1 MAEIKGICVPT
12 CTPFDSTGDNLN
24 EKALSSHI
32 ERLLEA
38 GVHAVVS
45 CGGTGEFAYLS
56 EAERRQIHQL
66 VAKQVRGRARFV
78 AQSSA
83 VSTRDTIENAKF
95 AEGLGADALMI
106 LPPYFE
112 GPIMDGV
119 MWHFEAVARAIK
131 TPIIVYNI
139 PQNTNRDI
147 TPDLFSRLLQIENIQ
162 YIKDSTG
169 DFTRIQQLVATGG
182 KVLNG
187 GDTLA
192 FPALLAGCP
201 GLIWGGANATP
212 NEAVRLYDLVTKRD
226 LDAAAALWKALL
238 PAQLFYWTH
247 DYNSSV
253 KAATNLL
260 GGNVGICRK
269 PALPLPESQVTELKS
284 ALLSLGRP
292 IAATAQ

>member
-1 MAEIKGICVPT
+1 MSEIKGVCVPA
-12 CTPFDSTGDNLN
+12 CTPFDKSGDTVD
-24 EKALSSHI
+24 EKALSAHLD
-32 ERLLEA
+32 RLLEA

-56 EAERRQIHQL
+56 EAERRSIHQ
-66 VAKQVRGRARFV
+66 VIAKRVQGKAKFI

-112 GPIMDGV
+112 GPTMDGV
-119 MWHFEAVARAIK
+119 MWHYETVARAIK
-131 TPIIVYNI
+131 TPIVVYNI

-147 TPDLFSRLLQIENIQ
+147 TPDLFSRLLEIDNIQ

-169 DFTRIQQLVATGG
+169 DFTRIQQLIATGG

-192 FPALLAGCP
+192 FPALVAGCP
-201 GLIWGGANATP
+201 GLIWGGVNATP
-212 NEAVRLYDLVTKRD
+212 KEAVRLYELVAKGDLA
-226 LDAAAALWKALL
+226 AAAALWKTIL
-238 PAQLFYWTH
+238 PAQIFYWTH

-269 PALPLPESQVTELKS
+269 PALPLSDSDLAELKV
-284 ALLSLGRP
+284 ALKSLGRP
-292 IAATAQ
+292 LAAAAQ

>member
-1 MAEIKGICVPT
+1 MSELKGVCVPA
-12 CTPFDSTGDNLN
+12 CTPFDRSGDHVN
-24 EKALSSHI
+24 EKALSAHL

-38 GVHAVVS
+38 GVHALVS

-56 EAERRQIHQL
+56 ETERRQIHQL
-66 VAKQVRGRARFV
+66 IAKHARGRSAFV
-78 AQSSA
+78 AQASA

-95 AEGLGADALMI
+95 AEGLGADAVMI

-112 GPIMDGV
+112 GPTMDGV
-119 MWHFEAVARAIK
+119 MWHYEAVARAIK
-131 TPIIVYNI
+131 TPIVVYNI

-147 TPDLFSRLLQIENIQ
+147 TPDLFSRLLQIENIR

-192 FPALLAGCP
+192 FPALVAGCP

-212 NEAVRLYDLVTKRD
+212 KEAVRLYDLVTKGD
-226 LDAAAALWKALL
+226 LGAAALLWKSLV
-238 PAQLFYWTH
+238 PAQIFFWTH

-260 GGNVGICRK
+260 GGDVGICRK
-269 PALPLPESQVTELKS
+269 PALPLPAAELAELKN
-284 ALLSLGRP
+284 ALLALGRP
-292 IAATAQ
+292 IASAAQ

>member
-1 MAEIKGICVPT
+1 MSELKGVCVPA
-12 CTPFDSTGDNLN
+12 CTPFDKSGDTVD
-24 EKALSSHI
+24 EKALSAHI

-45 CGGTGEFAYLS
+45 CGGTGEFAYLT

-66 VAKQVRGRARFV
+66 IAKRVQGKARFV

-95 AEGLGADALMI
+95 AEGLGADAVMI

-112 GPIMDGV
+112 GPTMDGV
-119 MWHFEAVARAIK
+119 MWHYETVARAIK
-131 TPIIVYNI
+131 TPIVVYNI

-147 TPDLFSRLLQIENIQ
+147 TPDLFSRLLEIDNIQ

-169 DFTRIQQLVATGG
+169 DFTRIQQLIATGG

-192 FPALLAGCP
+192 FPALVAGCP
-201 GLIWGGANATP
+201 GLIWGGVNATP
-212 NEAVRLYDLVTKRD
+212 KEAVRLYELVTKGD
-226 LDAAAALWKALL
+226 LNAAAALWKQLL
-238 PAQLFYWTH
+238 PAQIFYWTH

-269 PALPLPESQVTELKS
+269 PALPLSQSDLAELKV
-284 ALLSLGRP
+284 ALSGLGRP
-292 IAATAQ
+292 LATAAQ

>member
-1 MAEIKGICVPT
+1 MSELKGVCVPA
-12 CTPFDSTGDNLN
+12 CTPFDKSGDNVD
-24 EKALSSHI
+24 EKALSAHL

-66 VAKQVRGRARFV
+66 IAKRVHGRARFV

-95 AEGLGADALMI
+95 AEGLGADAVMI

-112 GPIMDGV
+112 GPTMDGV
-119 MWHFEAVARAIK
+119 MWHYETVARAIK
-131 TPIIVYNI
+131 TPIVVYNI
-139 PQNTNRDI
+139 PQNTNRDV
-147 TPDLFSRLLQIENIQ
+147 TPDLFARLLEIDNIQ

-169 DFTRIQQLVATGG
+169 DFTRIQQLIATGG

-192 FPALLAGCP
+192 FPALVAGCP
-201 GLIWGGANATP
+201 GLIWGGVNATP
-212 NEAVRLYDLVTKRD
+212 KEAVRLYDLVTKGD
-226 LDAAAALWKALL
+226 LTAAATLWKSLL
-238 PAQLFYWTH
+238 PAQIFYWTH

-269 PALPLPESQVTELKS
+269 PALPLSEADLADLKK
-284 ALLSLGRP
+284 ALLPLGRP
-292 IAATAQ
+292 LASAAQ

>member
-1 MAEIKGICVPT
+1 MSELKGICVPT
-12 CTPFDSTGDNLN
+12 CTTFDKTGDGLD
-24 EKALSSHI
+24 EKTLAAHV

-38 GVHAVVS
+38 GVHGVIS

-56 EAERRQIHQL
+56 EAERRQVHQL
-66 VAKQVRGRARFV
+66 LAKRVHGRSRFI
-78 AQSSA
+78 AQTSA
-83 VSTRDTIENAKF
+83 VNTRDTIENAKF
-95 AEGLGADALMI
+95 AEGLGADAIMI

-112 GPIMDGV
+112 GPTMDGV
-119 MWHFEAVARAIK
+119 MWHFEKVARAIK

-147 TPDLFSRLLQIENIQ
+147 TPDIFARLLQVENIQ

-169 DFTRIQQLVATGG
+169 DFTRIQQLIATGG

-192 FPALLAGCP
+192 FPALVAGCP
-201 GLIWGGANATP
+201 GLIWGGVNATP
-212 NEAVRLYDLVTKRD
+212 RECVRLYDLVTTGD
-226 LDAAAALWKALL
+226 LNTAAAVWKSLL

-247 DYNSSV
+247 DYNSSI

-269 PALPLPESQVTELKS
+269 PALPLGEADLAELRS
-284 ALLSLGRP
+284 ALSALGRP
-292 IAATAQ
+292 LAAAAQ

>member
-1 MAEIKGICVPT
+1 MSELKGVCVPA
-12 CTPFDSTGDNLN
+12 CTPFDRTGDNVD
-24 EKALSSHI
+24 EKALSAHI

-66 VAKQVRGRARFV
+66 IATRVRGRSRFV

-95 AEGLGADALMI
+95 AEGLGADAIMI

-112 GPIMDGV
+112 GPTMDGV
-119 MWHFEAVARAIK
+119 MWHYETVARAIK
-131 TPIIVYNI
+131 TPIVVYNI

-147 TPDLFSRLLQIENIQ
+147 TPELFSRLLQIDNIQ

-169 DFTRIQQLVATGG
+169 DFTRIQQLIATGG

-192 FPALLAGCP
+192 IPALVAGCP
-201 GLIWGGANATP
+201 GLIWGGVNAT
-212 NEAVRLYDLVTKRD
+212 ARRRSASMTWSR
-226 LDAAAALWKALL
+226 KATLTQRRRYGSRCFPL
-238 PAQLFYWTH
+238 QIFYWTH
-247 DYNSSV
+247 DYDSSV

-260 GGNVGICRK
+260 GGNVGSVASRHCRC
-269 PALPLPESQVTELKS
+269 PSPTWLN
-284 ALLSLGRP
+284 
-292 IAATAQ
+292 

>member
-1 MAEIKGICVPT
+1 MSELKGICVPA
-12 CTPFDSTGDNLN
+12 CTPFDKSGDAVN
-24 EKALSSHI
+24 EKALSAHLD
-32 ERLLEA
+32 RLLEA
-38 GVHAVVS
+38 GVHGVVS

-66 VAKQVRGRARFV
+66 IAKRVRGKTTFI

-112 GPIMDGV
+112 GPTMDGV
-119 MWHFEAVARAIK
+119 MWHYEAVARAIK
-131 TPIIVYNI
+131 TPIVVYNI
-139 PQNTNRDI
+139 PQNTNRDV
-147 TPDLFSRLLQIENIQ
+147 TPDLFARLLEINNIQ

-169 DFTRIQQLVATGG
+169 DFTRIQQLIATGG

-192 FPALLAGCP
+192 FAALVAGCP
-201 GLIWGGANATP
+201 GVIWGGANVTP
-212 NEAVRLYDLVTKRD
+212 KEAVRLFDLVTKGD
-226 LDAAAALWKALL
+226 LNGAATVWKSIL
-238 PAQLFYWTH
+238 PAQIFYWTH

-260 GGNVGICRK
+260 GGDVGICRK
-269 PALPLPESQVTELKS
+269 PALPLSDADLAELKN
-284 ALLSLGRP
+284 ALLALGRP
-292 IAATAQ
+292 LASAAQ

>member
-1 MAEIKGICVPT
+1 MSEIKGVCVPA
-12 CTPFDSTGDNLN
+12 CTPFDKSGDAVD
-24 EKALSSHI
+24 EKALSAHLD
-32 ERLLEA
+32 RMLEA

-56 EAERRQIHQL
+56 EAERRQIHRL
-66 VAKQVRGRARFV
+66 IAKRVQGKARFI

-112 GPIMDGV
+112 GPTMDGV
-119 MWHFEAVARAIK
+119 MWHYETVARAVK
-131 TPIIVYNI
+131 TPIVVYNI

-147 TPDLFSRLLQIENIQ
+147 TPDLFSRLLEIDNIQ

-169 DFTRIQQLVATGG
+169 DFTRIQQLIATGG

-192 FPALLAGCP
+192 FPALVAGCP
-201 GLIWGGANATP
+201 GLIWGGVNATP
-212 NEAVRLYDLVTKRD
+212 KEAVRLYELVAKGDLA
-226 LDAAAALWKALL
+226 AAAALWKTIL
-238 PAQLFYWTH
+238 PAQIFYWTH

-269 PALPLPESQVTELKS
+269 PALPLSESDLAELKI
-284 ALLSLGRP
+284 ALKSLGRP
-292 IAATAQ
+292 LAAAAQ

>member
-1 MAEIKGICVPT
+1 MSELKGVCVPA
-12 CTPFDSTGDNLN
+12 CTPFDKSGDNVD
-24 EKALSSHI
+24 EKALSAHLD
-32 ERLLEA
+32 RLLEA

-66 VAKQVRGRARFV
+66 IAKRVRGQAGFV
-78 AQSSA
+78 AQASA

-112 GPIMDGV
+112 GPTMDGV
-119 MWHFEAVARAIK
+119 MWHYETVARAIG

-147 TPDLFSRLLQIENIQ
+147 TPDLFSRLLEFDNIQ

-169 DFTRIQQLVATGG
+169 DFTRIQQLIATGG

-192 FPALLAGCP
+192 FPALVAGCV
-201 GLIWGGANATP
+201 GLIWGGVNATP
-212 NEAVRLYDLVTKRD
+212 REAVRLYDLVTKSD
-226 LDAAAALWKALL
+226 LTAAAALWKTIL
-238 PAQLFYWTH
+238 PAQIFYWTH
-247 DYNSSV
+247 DYNASV

-269 PALPLPESQVTELKS
+269 PALPLSEFELAELKS
-284 ALLSLGRP
+284 ALTLLGRP
-292 IAATAQ
+292 LASAAQ

>member
-1 MAEIKGICVPT
+1 MSEIKGVCVPA
-12 CTPFDSTGDNLN
+12 CTPFDKSGDHVD
-24 EKALSSHI
+24 EKALSAHLD
-32 ERLLEA
+32 RLLEA

-56 EAERRQIHQL
+56 ETERRQIHQL
-66 VAKQVRGRARFV
+66 IAKRVQGRARFV

-83 VSTRDTIENAKF
+83 VNTRDTIENAKY

-112 GPIMDGV
+112 GPTMDGV
-119 MWHFEAVARAIK
+119 MWHYETVARAVK
-131 TPIIVYNI
+131 TPIVVYNI

-147 TPDLFSRLLQIENIQ
+147 TPDLFSRLLEIDNIQ

-169 DFTRIQQLVATGG
+169 DFTRIQQLIATGG

-192 FPALLAGCP
+192 FPALVAGCP
-201 GLIWGGANATP
+201 GLIWGGVNATP
-212 NEAVRLYDLVTKRD
+212 KEAVRLYDLVVKGD
-226 LDAAAALWKALL
+226 LNAAAALWKTIL
-238 PAQLFYWTH
+238 PAQIFYWTH

-269 PALPLPESQVTELKS
+269 PALPLPEDDLANLKA
-284 ALLSLGRP
+284 ALSVLGRP
-292 IAATAQ
+292 LASAAQ

>member
-1 MAEIKGICVPT
+1 MSELKGVCVPA
-12 CTPFDSTGDNLN
+12 CTPFDKTGDTVD
-24 EKALSSHI
+24 EKALSAHL

-66 VAKQVRGRARFV
+66 IARRVRGRSRFV

-95 AEGLGADALMI
+95 AEGLGADAVMI

-112 GPIMDGV
+112 GPTMDGV
-119 MWHFEAVARAIK
+119 MWHYETVARAIK

-147 TPDLFSRLLQIENIQ
+147 TPELFSRLLQIDNIQ

-169 DFTRIQQLVATGG
+169 DFTRIQQLIATGG

-192 FPALLAGCP
+192 FPALVAGCP
-201 GLIWGGANATP
+201 GLIWGGVNATP
-212 NEAVRLYDLVTKRD
+212 KEAVRLYDLVAKGD
-226 LDAAAALWKALL
+226 LNAAATVWKSLL

-269 PALPLPESQVTELKS
+269 PALPLPESDLAELKS
-284 ALLSLGRP
+284 ALSSLGRP
-292 IAATAQ
+292 LASAAQ

>member
-1 MAEIKGICVPT
+1 MSELKGVCVPA
-12 CTPFDSTGDNLN
+12 CTPFDKSGENVD
-24 EKALSSHI
+24 EKALSAHLD
-32 ERLLEA
+32 RLLEA

-56 EAERRQIHQL
+56 EGERRQIHQL
-66 VAKQVRGRARFV
+66 IAKRVQGRAGFV

-83 VSTRDTIENAKF
+83 VSSRDTIENAKF

-112 GPIMDGV
+112 GPTMDGV
-119 MWHFEAVARAIK
+119 MWHYETVARAIK
-131 TPIIVYNI
+131 TPIVVYNI

-147 TPDLFSRLLQIENIQ
+147 TPDLFKRLLEIDNIE

-169 DFTRIQQLVATGG
+169 DFTRIQQLITTGG

-192 FPALLAGCP
+192 FPALVAGCP
-201 GLIWGGANATP
+201 GLIWGGVNATP
-212 NEAVRLYDLVTKRD
+212 KEAVRLYDLVDKGD
-226 LDAAAALWKALL
+226 LNAAAALWKTIL
-238 PAQLFYWTH
+238 PAQIFYWTH

-269 PALPLPESQVTELKS
+269 PALPLSEADLAELKT
-284 ALLSLGRP
+284 ALSPLGRTTAS
-292 IAATAQ
+292 AAQ